1 MYDGAWTRHIGTDGG
16 TTLSWAGRVG
26 LVGGCTLT
34 IDRHHAVMGAMGE
47 RFTIYRLPDV
57 DPNVQ
62 ARQALRHASDERA
75 MRAELAAAA
84 AGALEPAFR
93 LTLLGGSQLGAEAAT

>member
-16 TTLSWAGRVG
+16 TTLSWADRVG
-26 LVGGCTLT
+26 LVGGCTL
-34 IDRHHAVMGAMGE
+34 
-47 RFTIYRLPDV
+47 TIYRLPDV